1 MEEGAC
7 TSQILLSLFLL
18 LPAPFFFSVFF
29 VSSPSLLPPP
39 PSFLPPPSPS
49 FLPPPSPSFLS
60 LPPPSPSFLP
70 STLLQGCPVSD
81 LLRWHHATVTV
92 CHSRTKDLP
101 QLVKQADILV
111 VAIRQPRMVKGEW
124 VKEGAVVID
133 VGINSIPG

>member
-1 MEEGAC
+1 MCVANF
-7 TSQILLSLFLL
+7 ILSAFTFPPPFFYFPFSLF
-18 LPAPFFFSVFF
+18 PPT
-29 VSSPSLLPPP
+29 SLLPPP
-39 PSFLPPPSPS
+39 PPPPLLIP
-49 FLPPPSPSFLS
+49 
-60 LPPPSPSFLP
+60 
-70 STLLQGCPVSD
+70 TLLQGCPVSD

>member
-1 MEEGAC
+1 MREEEGKLEAC
-7 TSQILLSLFLL
+7 ILW
-18 LPAPFFFSVFF
+18 FF
-29 VSSPSLLPPP
+29 
-39 PSFLPPPSPS
+39 SFLPP
-49 FLPPPSPSFLS
+49 S
-60 LPPPSPSFLP
+60 LPPSLP
-70 STLLQGCPVSD
+70 PFLQGCPVSD

-133 VGINSIPG
+133 VGINSIPGQLRTISI